1 MDLALTL
8 EEMKFRSDLQSWLSE
23 VLPDGSPRRGK
34 NFSLNHA
41 MIRSG
46 GSKRFMK
53 KVSISSWPVEYGGT
67 GWTDTSGRFLHK
79 NVAVP
84 EPQCSPHLGI
94 RWWAR

>member
-1 MDLALTL
+1 MVRLVG
-8 EEMKFRSDLQSWLSE
+8 EKI
-23 VLPDGSPRRGK
+23 
-34 NFSLNHA
+34 FSLNHA

-46 GSKRFMK
+46 GSKRLMK
-53 KVSISSWPVEYGGT
+53 KAGPPHRGRSNMAALVGVML
-67 GWTDTSGRFLHK
+67 SGRFLHK